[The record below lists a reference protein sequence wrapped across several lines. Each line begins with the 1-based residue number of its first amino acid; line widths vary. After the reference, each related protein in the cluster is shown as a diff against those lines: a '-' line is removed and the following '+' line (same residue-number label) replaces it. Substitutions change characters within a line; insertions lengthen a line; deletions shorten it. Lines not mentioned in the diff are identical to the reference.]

1 MKKLITLLLAL
12 VLSLGLTAC
21 GETGPTTY
29 YATHETLR
37 YNNETIAEHDI
48 DVDDIFFVLDGTAA
62 QLHYKV
68 QVFTAH
74 RENKNSL
81 TLEWDEDPMLIDDAV
96 FSYSGLHSC
105 KTNNKPDGY
114 ELDLNYIYYYQGVNA
129 DVTIR
134 FRLQER

>member
-62 QLHYKV
+62 ELHYKG

-74 RENKNSL
+74 REHKNNR
-81 TLEWDEDPMLIDDAV
+81 V
-96 FSYSGLHSC
+96 
-105 KTNNKPDGY
+105 
-114 ELDLNYIYYYQGVNA
+114 
-129 DVTIR
+129 
-134 FRLQER
+134 